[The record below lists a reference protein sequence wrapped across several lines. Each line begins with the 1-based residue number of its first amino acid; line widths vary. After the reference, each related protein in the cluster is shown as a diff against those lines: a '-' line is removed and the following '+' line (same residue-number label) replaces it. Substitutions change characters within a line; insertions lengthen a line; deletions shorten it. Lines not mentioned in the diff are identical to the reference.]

1 MTSQI
6 PHALSNHLSD
16 PKLPLKGVT
25 PDVDYSWEASLST
38 QVYGIN
44 VRLLVR
50 RDVAGETRRDR
61 EGSTGSNR
69 LIPATPSACV
79 CVVVKTDWFL
89 SVLLKTS

>member
-6 PHALSNHLSD
+6 PHAPPNHLSD

-25 PDVDYSWEASLST
+25 PDADYSWEASLST

-50 RDVAGETRRDR
+50 CDVAGETRRDR
-61 EGSTGSNR
+61 EGST
-69 LIPATPSACV
+69 ATAHTDLFLRVLRRV
-79 CVVVKTDWFL
+79 CALSLRRTDSLAFY
-89 SVLLKTS
+89 